1 MTDADDGIKFEPKS
15 LCIKITVCMIVLLVG
30 AAIFMELER
39 QKNDSTGE
47 TSQATILKQSLAE
60 KYNMS
65 LTDLMDLE
73 AAFEQERSNK
83 EEAERLGRWT
93 YGNSLFF
100 AFTIMTTIGNII
112 LITSYERGKIHSRS
126 KSILLIVEQKM
137 TYTCLG
143 LCLSE
148 NGLGMGSRV

>member
-15 LCIKITVCMIVLLVG
+15 LCIKTTVCMIVLLVG
-30 AAIFMELER
+30 AAVFMELER
-39 QKNDSTGE
+39 ENDSTGE

-65 LTDLMDLE
+65 LTDLTDLE

-112 LITSYERGKIHSRS
+112 LITSYERGKIHCRS

-143 LCLSE
+143 LRLSE